1 MGLTEPIEVIEQ
13 GDQGVAAY
21 HSARGQPIEK
31 PSHRRQELLVIAE
44 RVRLTER
51 FGDQAVQEEEGAA
64 GHFGTTEDHKSFHQL
79 IPPAQRQ
86 LLMRDVIAP
95 LIGFT
100 EKALGLTRGAIQQFR
115 QRLGDQLVEL
125 SFRGD
130 DIVQSCR
137 EDLTVSHG
145 LSIRQLRRHSGEFP
159 VK

>member
-1 MGLTEPIEVIEQ
+1 
-13 GDQGVAAY
+13 
-21 HSARGQPIEK
+21 
-31 PSHRRQELLVIAE
+31 
-44 RVRLTER
+44 
-51 FGDQAVQEEEGAA
+51 
-64 GHFGTTEDHKSFHQL
+64 
-79 IPPAQRQ
+79 
-86 LLMRDVIAP
+86 MRDVIAP